1 MPEEAAV
8 NEYVDT
14 IDPSDGS
21 VLQRYPVNT
30 AADIDE
36 ALERTAATR
45 RRWHATPVEERAR
58 VVGRIADVLRARRQ
72 TDAELISQEMGK
84 PVAQSLGEIDKCVW
98 VCEHYAERGPQLLEP
113 SPIELG
119 EDEPDVLV
127 RYDPLGTILAIM
139 PWNLPFWQVFRFCA
153 PNLVAG
159 NTIVLKHALNVTG
172 SAYAIQS
179 IVEEAGVPA
188 GVFETLV
195 ISNESTEG
203 LIGDSRIHAVT
214 LTGSVRAGRA
224 VAAAAGRHVKRV
236 GLELGG
242 SDPFIVLPD
251 ADLGFAAE
259 VGAKARLFVGGQS
272 CIAAKRFIVHAA
284 VADEFR
290 ERLAE
295 TMSAYVVGPPD
306 SPHTDIGPLARRD
319 IRDTLHE
326 QVEATIASGAR
337 AVIGGELPEG
347 PGFYYPATLL
357 DGVGSG
363 MTAAVEELFGPA
375 AALMVGADD
384 LELVDIANDSPY
396 GLGASVWT
404 QDRDRAFALAGQLEA
419 GNVFMND
426 MVRSDPRVPFGGVK
440 ESGYGR
446 ELGDIGIH
454 EFVNIKPVWLS

>member
-1 MPEEAAV
+1 M
-8 NEYVDT
+8 NQHVDT

-21 VLQRYPVNT
+21 VLQRYPFHSPAQIEET
-30 AADIDE
+30 
-36 ALERTAATR
+36 LERTATARRSWAT
-45 RRWHATPVEERAR
+45 TPVVERAR
-58 VVGRIADVLRARRQ
+58 IVGRIAEVLRNRQ
-72 TDAELISQEMGK
+72 QADAELISREMGK
-84 PVAQSLGEIDKCVW
+84 PVAQSLGEIDKSAW
-98 VCEHYAERGPQLLEP
+98 VCEHYAERGPHLLEP

-119 EDEPDVLV
+119 PEEPDVLV

-159 NTIVLKHALNVTG
+159 NPIVLKHALNVTG
-172 SAYAIQS
+172 SAYAVQS

-195 ISNESTEG
+195 ISNEATEA
-203 LIGDSRIHAVT
+203 LIGDSRIQAVT

-224 VAAAAGRHVKRV
+224 VAAAAGQHVKRV

-251 ADLGFAAE
+251 ADLALAAE

-272 CIAAKRFIVHAA
+272 CIAAKRFIVHAT

-295 TMSAYVVGPPD
+295 AMSGYIVGPPD
-306 SPHTDIGPLARRD
+306 NADTDIGPLARHD
-319 IRDTLHE
+319 IQTTLHE

-337 AVIGGELPEG
+337 AVIGGQLPDG
-347 PGFYYPATLL
+347 PGYYYPATLL
-357 DGVGSG
+357 DGVAPG

-384 LELVDIANDSPY
+384 HELVHIANDSPY

-404 QDRDRAFALAGQLEA
+404 QDRDRAFALAGQIEA

-454 EFVNIKPVWLS
+454 EFANIKPVWLR

>member
-1 MPEEAAV
+1 V
-8 NEYVDT
+8 NQHVDT

-21 VLQRYPVNT
+21 VLQRYPFHAPAEIEET
-30 AADIDE
+30 
-36 ALERTAATR
+36 LERTATARRSWAT
-45 RRWHATPVEERAR
+45 TPVVERAR
-58 VVGRIADVLRARRQ
+58 IVGRIAEVLRNRQ
-72 TDAELISQEMGK
+72 QADAELISREMGK
-84 PVAQSLGEIDKCVW
+84 PVAQSLGEIDKSAW
-98 VCEHYAERGPQLLEP
+98 VCEHYAERGPHLLEP

-119 EDEPDVLV
+119 PDEPDVLV

-159 NTIVLKHALNVTG
+159 NPIVLKHALNVTG
-172 SAYAIQS
+172 SAYAVQN
-179 IVEEAGVPA
+179 IVEEAGVPP

-195 ISNESTEG
+195 ISNEATEA
-203 LIGDSRIHAVT
+203 LIGDSRIQAVT
-214 LTGSVRAGRA
+214 LTGSVPAGRA
-224 VAAAAGRHVKRV
+224 VAAAAGQHVKRV

-242 SDPFIVLPD
+242 SDPFIVLSD
-251 ADLGFAAE
+251 ADLALAAE

-272 CIAAKRFIVHAA
+272 CIAAKRFIVHAT

-290 ERLAE
+290 DRLAE
-295 TMSAYVVGPPD
+295 AMSGYLVGPPD
-306 SPHTDIGPLARRD
+306 SADTDIGPLARHD
-319 IRDTLHE
+319 IQTTLHE

-337 AVIGGELPEG
+337 AVIGGQLPDG
-347 PGFYYPATLL
+347 PGYYYPATLL
-357 DGVGSG
+357 DGVAPG

-375 AALMVGADD
+375 AALMIGADD
-384 LELVDIANDSPY
+384 HELVHIANDSPF

-404 QDRDRAFALAGQLEA
+404 QDRDRAFALAGQIEA

-454 EFVNIKPVWLS
+454 EFVNIKPVWL